1 MERKWW
7 TLTAVSAGMFMLL
20 LDISI
25 VIVALPA
32 IQRELGGTLSD
43 LQWVI
48 DAYALSLAALLLT
61 AGSLADL
68 RGRRTVFA
76 VGIGIFTAGSLL
88 CGLAPST
95 LFLTVARAGQGIGG
109 AIMFSTSLA
118 LLANAFKGRDRGIA
132 FGIWGAI
139 AGIAVAIGPV
149 VGGAITSGL
158 SWRWIFLVNVP
169 IGAATLAATLLRVD
183 ESRDPGARRPDLL
196 GFATFSSA
204 LFLIVYGLIES
215 GTRGWG
221 SAVVIGCLA
230 GGAGLMAV
238 FFVCEVLQRRPML
251 DLSLLRVP
259 TFVGGLTTAF
269 TLSAGMF
276 AVLAYLVIYL
286 QDLLHFSAVG
296 SGVRLLAITGAMFVM
311 SGVAGRLTGRV
322 PARLLIGPGLVLI
335 GVGLLLM
342 RGITPSSSWTHL
354 LAGMIVAGIG
364 SGLVNVTLASTAVG
378 VVHPSRAGMASG
390 VNSTSRQ
397 VGYAA
402 GIAALGTLL
411 ATDVRNTV
419 VGDLR
424 HSPYAHASRRLAE
437 AISSGNAAHAIS
449 HAPASARPRLGA
461 VALGAFTSSLNELLL
476 VAAIVSFAGGMFAFL
491 LIRQRDFVQPGTE
504 AGPPGSTPAAAAA
517 QQDGESPRH
526 VAAPAAGQ
534 VSGPNP

>member
-1 MERKWW
+1 MIERKWW
-7 TLTAVSAGMFMLL
+7 TLTAVSAGLFMLL

-25 VIVALPA
+25 VIVALPS
-32 IQRELGGTLSD
+32 IQHELGGTLSD

-61 AGSLADL
+61 TGSLADL
-68 RGRRTVFA
+68 RGRRKVFA

-95 LFLTVARAGQGIGG
+95 LFLTLARAGQGVGG

-118 LLANAFKGRDRGIA
+118 LLANAFRGRDRGIA
-132 FGIWGAI
+132 FGVYGAI
-139 AGIAVAIGPV
+139 AGIAVAVGPV
-149 VGGAITSGL
+149 LGGAITSGF

-183 ESRDPGARRPDLL
+183 ESRDPDARRPDLL

-221 SAVVIGCLA
+221 SAVVLGCLA
-230 GGAGLMAV
+230 GGGGMMAV
-238 FFVCEVLQRRPML
+238 FFVCEALQRRPML

-269 TLSAGMF
+269 AISAGIF
-276 AVLAYLVIYL
+276 AVLAYIVIYL

-296 SGVRLLAITGAMFVM
+296 SGLRLLALTVAMFVM

-322 PARLLIGPGLVLI
+322 SARLLIAPGLVLV

-342 RGITPSSSWTHL
+342 RGITPASSWTHL
-354 LAGMIVAGIG
+354 LAGLIVAGIG

-390 VNSTSRQ
+390 VNSTARQ

-411 ATDVRNTV
+411 ATEVRNRV
-419 VGDLR
+419 VSELS
-424 HSPYAHASRRLAE
+424 HSPLAHASRRLAE
-437 AISSGNAAHAIS
+437 AISTGNAAHVIS
-449 HAPASARPRLGA
+449 HAPAGARGRLGA

-476 VAAIVSFAGGMFAFL
+476 VAAIVSLVGGMLAFV
-491 LIRQRDFVQPGTE
+491 LIRQRDFVSADAEGE
-504 AGPPGSTPAAAAA
+504 AAG
-517 QQDGESPRH
+517 
-526 VAAPAAGQ
+526 APAGEAMARDGARPQ
-534 VSGPNP
+534 RVTAPDPGGAPRLGR